1 MAVVSGPGFPGVKRG
16 LIFAVDAANPESWA
30 GPTSNTINNLILS
43 NPISGSIYNDPTGS
57 FGENES
63 FTFDGVGDYIG
74 VENNALIFSD
84 KPFTISIW
92 FNSSSDSSG
101 NILYLIN
108 NLSRSFWIQIN
119 STTVNFRSRYSSI
132 WNPGKTAPG
141 TIGAN
146 TWYNYTLTYNGNS
159 PTTLSNFIA
168 YINGSPSTLQEGST
182 SSQNAYNMYNVIG
195 ASLVGH
201 SPPTPTGHF
210 NGDIGP
216 VLIYNRILSAG
227 EILQNY
233 NQLKPRFT

>member
-1 MAVVSGPGFPGVKRG
+1 MAVVSGPEFPGVKRG
-16 LIFAVDAANPESWA
+16 LIFAVDAANPESWQ

-43 NPISGSIYNDPTGS
+43 NPTSGSIYNDPTGS

-74 VENNALIFSD
+74 VENNTLIFSD

-92 FNSSSDSSG
+92 FNSSSDSTG
-101 NILYLIN
+101 DMLFLVN
-108 NLSRSFWIQIN
+108 NLSRAFWIQIS
-119 STTVNFRSRYSSI
+119 STTVNFRSRYSGI
-132 WNPGKTAPG
+132 WDPGKTAPG
-141 TIGAN
+141 TIDAD

-159 PTTLSNFIA
+159 PTNLSNFQA
-168 YINGSPSTLQEGST
+168 FINSSPSTLQEGST
-182 SSQNAYNMYNVIG
+182 SSQNAYNNYNVIG
-195 ASLVGH
+195 ASLTSGN
-201 SPPTPTGHF
+201 PGGNF

-216 VLIYNRILSAG
+216 VLIYNRVLSSG